1 MQHLIQRPYFAQPDC
16 FALCLSFC
24 EGIYIDYVPA
34 VKISSRQPAAG
45 QPGIDN
51 RYSHYVAVAKYR
63 KGVSKAV
70 SFIGESLRQL
80 LVDVVSET
88 AKKAL
93 FP

>member
-1 MQHLIQRPYFAQPDC
+1 MITDTPTTP
-16 FALCLSFC
+16 
-24 EGIYIDYVPA
+24 I
-34 VKISSRQPAAG
+34 
-45 QPGIDN
+45 
-51 RYSHYVAVAKYR
+51 AVAKYR